1 METFGEI
8 LRSIR
13 IDKGLHQGDLVAPGL
28 PRPAI
33 VQMESGKRTPT
44 YEQLL
49 VLSEKLDVPVTVFFE
64 GVVNPSVQKAI
75 ATLMQQ
81 ALRAEHKER
90 WEEAYACWESMLDLS
105 QSYRMTSYALEARWH
120 VALSLEHLGRAP
132 EALEA
137 YLALLAEGW
146 GASNADMRMNL
157 FTHLGS
163 TLRLVGQWEESNI
176 FFKLALQLL
185 AADDPKRGTV
195 HLNLGSGYL
204 LLNRWDDAQA
214 HYTAAHTHAT
224 EHGLDLLEA
233 WSLIGLASIQLN
245 QGEASAEIDAWLRR
259 AEHIAYVERVEELQ
273 TAVLHNQIA
282 LYRLRGDGSR
292 ARRLWEKYASLA
304 PATKEAFIE
313 RLIEQCQLAA
323 ACADDAL
330 GEEALSLAATATVPL
345 ALQSRLWQAIAA
357 YALSKE
363 DPLRAEEALLRAS
376 DTFPDTAPQAHALFE
391 LWKQLSHLLLPKG
404 GETS

>member
-13 IDKGLHQGDLVAPGL
+13 IDKGLHQGHLVAPGL

-132 EALEA
+132 
-137 YLALLAEGW
+137 
-146 GASNADMRMNL
+146 
-157 FTHLGS
+157 
-163 TLRLVGQWEESNI
+163 
-176 FFKLALQLL
+176 
-185 AADDPKRGTV
+185 
-195 HLNLGSGYL
+195 
-204 LLNRWDDAQA
+204 
-214 HYTAAHTHAT
+214 
-224 EHGLDLLEA
+224 
-233 WSLIGLASIQLN
+233 
-245 QGEASAEIDAWLRR
+245 
-259 AEHIAYVERVEELQ
+259 
-273 TAVLHNQIA
+273 
-282 LYRLRGDGSR
+282 
-292 ARRLWEKYASLA
+292 
-304 PATKEAFIE
+304 
-313 RLIEQCQLAA
+313 
-323 ACADDAL
+323 
-330 GEEALSLAATATVPL
+330 
-345 ALQSRLWQAIAA
+345 
-357 YALSKE
+357 
-363 DPLRAEEALLRAS
+363 
-376 DTFPDTAPQAHALFE
+376 
-391 LWKQLSHLLLPKG
+391 
-404 GETS
+404 